1 MAITKVPQTSRL
13 QIKVESGT
21 TTSGQTAYKVRSY
34 SNLKPGAADAD
45 VHAVGQALAAL
56 QQHPVASISRQDDAQ
71 LISQ

>member
-34 SNLKPGAADAD
+34 SNLKPDAADAD
-45 VHAVGQALAAL
+45 VYMPSVRPWPLCS
-56 QQHPVASISRQDDAQ
+56 SIR
-71 LISQ
+71 